1 MGRRCPT
8 WCGVVCR
15 MRISRARP
23 RVACAALSRA
33 KKMAAPPLQARV
45 EKLFGEALE
54 RAFPGVAAEPLVA
67 ATQNAKFGDY
77 QCNNAMGL
85 FRVLKAKEG
94 FEDVKS
100 PRNVAEKILQAMPE
114 NDMVASTSIAG
125 PGFINATVSDA
136 YLAAQVA
143 QMLRDGVKSWAPPLP
158 GGHQKVV
165 VDFSSPNVAKEMH
178 VGHLR
183 STIIGDTLCRCL
195 EFCNA
200 KVLRLNHVGD
210 WGTQFGMLIE
220 YMNDL
225 QSDNKTDVEESVSD
239 LQAFYKAAK
248 VKFDEDEEFKK
259 RAQLAVVSLQRG
271 EVDSKEAWSRIC
283 DVSRKEFQKIY
294 ERLGV
299 ELEERGESFYNPY
312 LADVVSE
319 LEERKIAE
327 MSEGALC
334 VFVPGV
340 DVPLIVK
347 KSDGGFNYASTDLA
361 AIRHRVNEEGADWII
376 YVTDV
381 GQQNHFKM
389 VFKAAEMAGWIP
401 PKGSEQE
408 VRVDHV
414 GFGLVLGEDG
424 KRFRTRSGEV
434 VRLVELL
441 DEAKKRCYEQIKER
455 RGDEFTEEEIVEAS
469 EAMGYGAVKYA
480 DLRNN
485 RSTNYKFSFDA
496 MLDLKGDTA
505 VYLLYAH
512 ARIAS
517 IIRKSGKDVHA
528 LALEGG
534 AIHLGHETERALAL
548 HIFRFPE
555 AVVSALEDL
564 LPNRLCEYLYDL
576 STKFTDFY
584 GNCQV
589 IGTPEEDS
597 RLMLCEATAEIMRA
611 CFHLLGIR
619 PLYRI

>member
-1 MGRRCPT
+1 MTCATLSQARR
-8 WCGVVCR
+8 
-15 MRISRARP
+15 
-23 RVACAALSRA
+23 
-33 KKMAAPPLQARV
+33 MASPPLQSRV
-45 EKLFGEALE
+45 EGLFGEALSN
-54 RAFPGVAAEPLVA
+54 AFPGLEAPPLVA
-67 ATQNAKFGDY
+67 PTQNPKFGDY

-85 FRVLKAKEG
+85 FRILKSKEG

-125 PGFINATVSDA
+125 PGFINATISDA
-136 YLAAQVA
+136 YLSKQVSD
-143 QMLRDGVKSWAPPLP
+143 MLRDGIGSWAPPLP
-158 GGHQKVV
+158 NGHKKVV

-200 KVLRLNHVGD
+200 EVVRLNHVGD

-220 YMNDL
+220 FLNDL
-225 QSDNKTDVEESVSD
+225 QAENKADVEESVSD
-239 LQAFYKAAK
+239 LQAFYKSAK

-271 EVDSKEAWSRIC
+271 DAESREAWQRIC
-283 DVSRKEFQKIY
+283 EVSRKEFQKIY

-299 ELEERGESFYNPY
+299 QLEERGESFYNPY
-312 LADVVSE
+312 LADVVNE

-327 MSEGALC
+327 LSEGALC
-334 VFVPGV
+334 VFVEGQ
-340 DVPLIVK
+340 DIPLIVK

-361 AIRHRVNEEGADWII
+361 AIRHRINEEGADWII

-381 GQQNHFKM
+381 GQQNHFRM

-401 PKGSEQE
+401 PKGTEQE

-441 DEAKKRCYEQIKER
+441 DEAKRRCYEQIKER
-455 RGDEFTEEEIVEAS
+455 RGEEFTEEEIVDAS

-517 IIRKSGKDVHA
+517 IIRKSEKDMHA
-528 LALEGG
+528 LVEQGVEIPLV
-534 AIHLGHETERALAL
+534 HETERALAL
-548 HIFRFPE
+548 HLLRFPE
-555 AVVSALEDL
+555 AVVSTLEDL
-564 LPNRLCEYLYDL
+564 LPNRICEYLYDL
-576 STKFTDFY
+576 STRFTDFY
-584 GNCQV
+584 GSCQV
-589 IGTPEEDS
+589 IGTPEEDG
-597 RLMLCEATAEIMRA
+597 RLLLCEATAEVMRA